1 MISVEKPGSPAEM
14 LEHFGV
20 KGQKWGVR
28 KAVVKVAGT
37 PGAQREHRK
46 KIAKRVAIGIGV
58 AAVVVGT
65 AYVAYRLNKSGKL
78 PISSLRSGGKE
89 EGKVFKNLDEA
100 IAAKR
105 KAQGATATM
114 SALKTHGDEF
124 LPDPKL
130 LAEER
135 ETIRIMSKQADW
147 SKDWN
152 AIYRETHGLAPGE
165 RHPTELIK
173 WS

>member
-14 LEHFGV
+14 VEHFGT
-20 KGQKWGVR
+20 KGMKWGVK

-46 KIAKRVAIGIGV
+46 KIAKRVAIGVGV

-65 AYVAYRLNKSGKL
+65 AYVGYRLNKAGKL
-78 PISSLRSGGKE
+78 PLSSVRRTSGG
-89 EGKVFKNLDEA
+89 GRVFKNLDEA
-100 IAAKR
+100 AAARGKL
-105 KAQGATATM
+105 Q
-114 SALKTHGDEF
+114 SAKILQTKGDAL

-152 AIYRETHGLAPGE
+152 ATYRKTHGLAPGE
-165 RHPTELIK
+165 KHPTELIK
-173 WS
+173 FRS